1 MEEGGD
7 LAFAVS
13 FVLIGAGGGASIAS
27 KAWNRGT
34 GSVF

>member
-13 FVLIGAGGGASIAS
+13 FVLFFGDGGIAS

-34 GSVF
+34 GSVFR